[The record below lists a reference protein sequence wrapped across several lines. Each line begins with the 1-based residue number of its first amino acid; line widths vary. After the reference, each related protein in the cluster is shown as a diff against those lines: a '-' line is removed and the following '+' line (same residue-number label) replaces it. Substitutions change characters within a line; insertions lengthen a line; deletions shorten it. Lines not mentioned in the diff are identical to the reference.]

1 MHAVIFSCHLKFW
14 SYKITFF
21 AINRTNVS
29 VLTVFYGL
37 KALKKPVLQTE
48 IKQGWLR
55 QKNILLEAD
64 WKCQT
69 QTLGQ
74 FFQDV
79 FICDITPSSRRIHPQ
94 RSGLWGLNVTHSLK
108 VWVIPANGSCEQT
121 FWHFIISQGRLGDQ
135 KAFSHF
141 DDFHHLSIFSKSNLH
156 CYLEGPGAE

>member
-55 QKNILLEAD
+55 QKIFYLRPIGNVKLSH
-64 WKCQT
+64 K
-69 QTLGQ
+69 LGQ
-74 FFQDV
+74 FFQEV
-79 FICDITPSSRRIHPQ
+79 LACDITPSSRSIHPQ

-121 FWHFIISQGRLGDQ
+121 FWHFIIAQGRLWDQ

-141 DDFHHLSIFSKSNLH
+141 RWFSPPVNFQ
-156 CYLEGPGAE
+156 